1 MGTQRRTFTSR
12 EADRIVALD
21 GTPLASFRRRAIA
34 FLVDFVL
41 LLAIYA
47 AVSVP
52 AALLRGE
59 KEGNALVVE
68 FNPFD
73 GLWGLVAMVFYFGVL
88 TYVGKGRTP
97 GKRLMGIRVVSTS
110 DERLSLWHSIERALG
125 YAASA
130 LEGGFGFAQYFIHP
144 NHRTVHD
151 RIAETIVVDERSQR
165 RALAAGTAQASR

>member
-1 MGTQRRTFTSR
+1 MDEHVMSKQRGTFTAH
-12 EADRIVALD
+12 EADRINALD

-34 FLVDFVL
+34 FAIDFVL
-41 LLAIYA
+41 MLTIYI
-47 AVSVP
+47 AVNVP
-52 AALLRGE
+52 VALRQRGANG
-59 KEGNALVVE
+59 GNDLVLE

-73 GLWGLVAMVFYFGVL
+73 GLWGLVAMVLYFGVL

-97 GKRLMGIRVVSTS
+97 GKRLMSIRVVSTS
-110 DERLSLWHSIERALG
+110 HERLSLWHSVERALG

-151 RIAETIVVDERSQR
+151 RIAETIVVDEGRQR
-165 RALAAGTAQASR
+165 RAADA

>member
-1 MGTQRRTFTSR
+1 MGTQRRTFTSQ

-21 GTPLASFRRRAIA
+21 GTPLASFRRRATAI
-34 FLVDFVL
+34 LVDFVL
-41 LLAIYA
+41 LLTLYA
-47 AVSVP
+47 AVSLSS
-52 AALLRGE
+52 AFLQRGA
-59 KEGNALVVE
+59 EGKAIVVE

-73 GLWGLVAMVFYFGVL
+73 GLWGLIAMVFYFGVL
-88 TYVGKGRTP
+88 TYVGQGRTP

-110 DERLSLWHSIERALG
+110 HERLSLWHSIERALG

-151 RIAETIVVDERSQR
+151 RIAETIVVDERTQR
-165 RALAAGTAQASR
+165 RTPVAGTPQATH

>member
-1 MGTQRRTFTSR
+1 MGEQVMSKQRRTFTAH
-12 EADRIVALD
+12 EADRINALD

-34 FLVDFVL
+34 FAVDLVLV
-41 LLAIYA
+41 LAIFV

-52 AALLRGE
+52 FALRDRGAN
-59 KEGNALVVE
+59 GGDLVLE
-68 FNPFD
+68 FNPFS
-73 GLWGLVAMVFYFGVL
+73 GLWSLVAMVLYFGVL

-97 GKRLMGIRVVSTS
+97 GKRLMSIRVVSTS
-110 DERLSLWHSIERALG
+110 HERLSLWHSVERALG

-151 RIAETIVVDERSQR
+151 RIAETIVVDEGRQR
-165 RALAAGTAQASR
+165 RAADA